1 MVWSGAICVA
11 SLSRACPSLRPRSGC
26 GRTSPE
32 GRLNKPV
39 NLSKTPTASGQDPT
53 WSPDGKK
60 IAFVTDRDSNA
71 EIYRMRATD
80 GANPTNL
87 TNAPGNDT
95 DPSWQ
100 PLP

>member
-1 MVWSGAICVA
+1 MKA
-11 SLSRACPSLRPRSGC
+11 
-26 GRTSPE
+26 SPE

-39 NLSKTPTASGQDPT
+39 NLSRSTADDLYPA

-60 IAFVTDRDSNA
+60 VAFTSNRAAADSTTDYD
-71 EIYRMRATD
+71 IWTVRATD

-95 DPSWQ
+95 DPTWQ